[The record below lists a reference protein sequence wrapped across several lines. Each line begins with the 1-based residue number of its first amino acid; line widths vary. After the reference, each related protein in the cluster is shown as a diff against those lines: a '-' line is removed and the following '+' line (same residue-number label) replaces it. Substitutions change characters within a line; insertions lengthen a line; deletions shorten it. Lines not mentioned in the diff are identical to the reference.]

1 MAMLGAVAGIVSA
14 IGGVVGAMVQAQGAQ
29 EAADDQAATQEA
41 QAQAERRKGQ
51 AEAASK
57 QAEAAQRDKQMKKV
71 MSDQRAAF
79 ASSGGGVD
87 SGSALLVTEDTAT
100 RGIYNRDAT
109 LWEGEEQRAG
119 RESQARIYEM
129 QADATR
135 RAGQRQATSAIIGG
149 VSGAFGAVGKIAGSA
164 GGSGGGGGGFY
175 YG

>member
-1 MAMLGAVAGIVSA
+1 MAALGAVAGIVSA
-14 IGGVVGAMVQAQGAQ
+14 IGGVVGAMVQAKGAQ

-41 QAQAERRKGQ
+41 QAQAERRKGE

-71 MSDQRAAF
+71 LSDQRAAF

-109 LWEGEEQRAG
+109 LWEGEEQKAG
-119 RESQARIYEM
+119 REGQARIYEM

-135 RAGQRQATSAIIGG
+135 RAGARQAQSAIIGG
-149 VSGAFGAVGKIAGSA
+149 VSSAFGAVGKIAGSA
-164 GGSGGGGGGFY
+164 GGGGSSGGFY

>member
-1 MAMLGAVAGIVSA
+1 MMLGAVGAIVSA
-14 IGGVVGAMVQAQGAQ
+14 IGGVVGAVVQAQGAR
-29 EAADDQAATQEA
+29 EAADDQAAVQDA

-57 QAEAAQRDKQMKKV
+57 QAEAAERDKQMKKV
-71 MSDQRAAF
+71 LSDQRASF

-87 SGSALLVTEDTAT
+87 SGSALLVAQDTAT

-119 RESQARIYEM
+119 REGQARIYEM

-135 RAGQRQATSAIIGG
+135 RAGQRQAQSAIIGG
-149 VSGAFGAVGKIAGSA
+149 MSSAFGAVGKIAGSA
-164 GGSGGGGGGFY
+164 GGAGGSSGGGFY